1 MQGVWISSSGVEF
14 CDSLPE
20 PRPAPGEVLIDI
32 LAAGLC
38 ETDLQLAKGYMGFA
52 GIPGHEFVGIP
63 RSGRWAGQRVVG
75 EINCGCGT
83 CDRCQAGWA
92 RHCPHR
98 TVLGILGRSGAF
110 AQTIALP
117 EGNLLPV
124 PEHVSTADAV
134 WTEPL
139 AAAFRIP
146 EQLPLVPGTQTLVL
160 GDGRLGNLCA
170 QVLARH
176 GCRVEVVGK
185 HSRKLARL
193 SRLGLAT
200 CLLSELDPA
209 RRFPLVVDCTGSP
222 SGLATAL
229 AAVEPLG
236 TVVLKTTVAGPHQL
250 SLAPVV
256 IDEVRVVGSRCG
268 PFAPALAALAAG
280 KIALSGLVEEVV
292 TLAEV
297 PAALERASREP
308 LLKILVD
315 VGGGLKVETTGP

>member
-1 MQGVWISSSGVEF
+1 MEF
-14 CDSLPE
+14 RQSLPE
-20 PRPAPGEVLIDI
+20 PTPAPGEVLVDI
-32 LAAGLC
+32 VVAGLC

-52 GIPGHEFVGIP
+52 GIPGHEFVGVP
-63 RSGRWAGQRVVG
+63 RTGRWASQRVVG
-75 EINCGCGT
+75 EINCGCGV
-83 CDRCQAGWA
+83 CDRCRAGWS

-98 TVLGILGRSGAF
+98 TVLGILGRPGAF

-124 PEHVSTADAV
+124 PDHVSTADAV

-146 EQLPLVPGTQTLVL
+146 EQLPLVPGTPALVL

-170 QVLARH
+170 QVLALH

-185 HSRKLARL
+185 HLRKLQRL
-193 SRLGLAT
+193 AELGLAT
-200 CLLSELDPA
+200 CLLGELDPA

-229 AAVEPLG
+229 AAVEPQG

-250 SLAPVV
+250 PLAPVV
-256 IDEVRVVGSRCG
+256 IDEVRVLGSRCG
-268 PFAPALAALAAG
+268 PFAPALAALARG
-280 KIALSGLVEEVV
+280 EIALAGLVEEVV
-292 TLAEV
+292 SLAEV
-297 PAALERASREP
+297 PAALERAGREP

-315 VGGGLKVETTGP
+315 VAGGLKVDVARR